1 MKVNFKMHISFPGMI
16 TFLSDFGDRDWFVAA
31 VKGEILKINKK
42 VLIVDITHRLV
53 PYDINSAAFVLKSVY
68 RNFPAGTIHLVVIDP
83 GVGSERKPI
92 IVESAGYYFVGPDNG
107 VFSYI
112 YNKDSRVY
120 KINQKKRLSSTF
132 HARDIFGPSAARLS
146 KGLSPEVL
154 GINRKDYV
162 KFEFPKIKKI
172 KSGIQGEVIYIDHF
186 GNLIT
191 NIPNSTD
198 VKELYILKRKVLV
211 KRFYGEGKMDEII
224 AIKGSCGFYEIASN
238 KRNVK
243 AISSVKIGMK
253 IMARCS

>member
-1 MKVNFKMHISFPGMI
+1 MTKRDLGNTPMKII
-16 TFLSDFGDRDWFVAA
+16 TFLSDFGDTDWFVAV

-42 VLIVDITHRLV
+42 VLIVDITHKLV
-53 PYDINSAAFVLKSVY
+53 PYNIHSAAFVLRSVY

-112 YNKDSRVY
+112 YNKDSRAY

-132 HARDIFGPSAARLS
+132 HARDIFGPVAARLS
-146 KGLSPEVL
+146 KGSSPEVL
-154 GINRKDYV
+154 GIMIKDYV

-172 KSGIQGEVIYIDHF
+172 KRGIQGEVIYIDHF

-191 NIPNSTD
+191 NIPNENETTEFRI
-198 VKELYILKRKVLV
+198 KNKKIPV
-211 KRFYGEGKMDEII
+211 KRFYGEGKMGKII
-224 AIKGSCGFYEIASN
+224 AVKGSCGFYEIASN

-243 AISSVKIGMK
+243 RISGAKIGMR
-253 IMARCS
+253 IIARCS